1 MTKLLR
7 ISTALAGAFVASA
20 ASATTSFGPEP
31 ADAPRPKPVVVVDP
45 INLPRTF
52 TGATIDV
59 EFSLD
64 GDGRPRDV
72 RLSSAKDATV
82 NEQVLKAFSR
92 WRFSPVD
99 RPLTGR
105 PKRFVLPLEVRP
117 QE

>member
-7 ISTALAGAFVASA
+7 ITAALAGALSASA
-20 ASATTSFGPEP
+20 ASATTPFGPAP
-31 ADAPRPKPVVVVDP
+31 AEAPRPKPLVVVDP

-52 TGATIDV
+52 KGATIDV

-72 RLSSAKDATV
+72 RLSSANGATV
-82 NEQVLKAFSR
+82 KEQVLKAFSG

-99 RPLTGR
+99 RPLAGR
-105 PKRFVLPLEVRP
+105 SKRFVLPLEVRP

>member
-7 ISTALAGAFVASA
+7 ISSALAGAFVATA
-20 ASATTSFGPEP
+20 ASATTTFGTEP
-31 ADAPRPKPVVVVDP
+31 AAAPRPKPLVVVDP

-52 TGATIDV
+52 TGATLNV

-82 NEQVLKAFSR
+82 KEQVLKAFSR

-99 RPLTGR
+99 RPLAGR
-105 PKRFVLPLEVRP
+105 STRFVLPLEVKP